1 MRKFIPI
8 SLSILLLG
16 LALATALTCAE
27 QSGTIT
33 STDATGTTEI
43 NEFLPT
49 QTVYA
54 KGEGMEPGNYIIY
67 IVPDVSTWTPW
78 VTVIPASVTTPT
90 PVTVGPSATFGP
102 TVIWSPTLTPGD
114 YDIIAD
120 HQTLGTQGTYDVHDA
135 LDSGEIHVTAG
146 FFVIPEIPLGAI
158 TVLLVCFA
166 AASLKRRKI
175 F

>member
-67 IVPDVSTWTPW
+67 IVPDVSTWIPGT
-78 VTVIPASVTTPT
+78 TTIPASVASTS
-90 PVTVGPSATFGP
+90 VTVGSSGTFAL

-158 TVLLVCFA
+158 AVLLVCFA
-166 AASLKRRKI
+166 AASLKRRK
-175 F
+175 FF